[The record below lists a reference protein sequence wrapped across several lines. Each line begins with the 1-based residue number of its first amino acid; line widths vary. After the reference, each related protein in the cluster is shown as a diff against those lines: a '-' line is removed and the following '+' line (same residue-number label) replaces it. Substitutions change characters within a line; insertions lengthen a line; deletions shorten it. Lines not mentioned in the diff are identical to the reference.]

1 MGQRPGLR
9 STTLARPQPGLRRR
23 TGLANLVLGALLA
36 ALLTA
41 LLTAV
46 APVAPAG
53 ADGNEAPGA
62 PLAARSTSAGESP
75 FTCALLD
82 NATVKCWGAG
92 TSRRSGQDST
102 TNLGDAAGEMAPFN
116 RSTWGSV
123 RRARRRC
130 RHVRQHRHGRRRPH
144 VDCTHTATAAEI
156 AGGYA
161 NTASV
166 TSTQVTTPLV
176 SNTVNGTVT
185 VPVGAGSVSGTI
197 SETGSGTPIARATV
211 AVTAGNTT
219 NTTTATAAAAAAAI
233 I

>member
-23 TGLANLVLGALLA
+23 TGLASLVLVDLLA
-36 ALLTA
+36 A

-62 PLAARSTSAGESP
+62 PGAPGAPLAARSISAGESP

-92 TSRRSGQDST
+92 TSRRLGQDST

-123 RRARRRC
+123 RRARHRC

-166 TSTQVTTPLV
+166 TSTQVTTPVV
-176 SNTVNGTVT
+176 SNTVNVTVT

-197 SETGSGTPIARATV
+197 SETGSGTPIAGATV

-219 NTTTATAAAAAAAI
+219 TTAAGTAAAI